1 MENDKGPGVA
11 DGTFVRETGCGE
23 MADCGT
29 TTPEEQDRS
38 WETPGNHK
46 PHIKNHYFDIMQ
58 CEILNAAG
66 DKGHW
71 CNHFGKQFGIIY

>member
-29 TTPEEQDRS
+29 TTPEEQDPS
-38 WETPGNHK
+38 VWLVWPQPPAESP
-46 PHIKNHYFDIMQ
+46 Q
-58 CEILNAAG
+58 VAVILLGSLINT
-66 DKGHW
+66 
-71 CNHFGKQFGIIY
+71 QPRVLS